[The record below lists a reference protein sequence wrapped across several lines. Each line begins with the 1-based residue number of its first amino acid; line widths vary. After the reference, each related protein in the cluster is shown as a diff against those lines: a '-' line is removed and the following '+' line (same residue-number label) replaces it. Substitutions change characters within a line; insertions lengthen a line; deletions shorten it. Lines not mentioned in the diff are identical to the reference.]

1 VPRRPV
7 MIWVLSLLTGM
18 KDLALPVSPVR
29 SAFGGAL
36 VGIRCDRPGQG
47 RWE

>member
-1 VPRRPV
+1 MGVAGSV
-7 MIWVLSLLTGM
+7 GHSF
-18 KDLALPVSPVR
+18 LAWGEV
-29 SAFGGAL
+29 